1 MNSRRS
7 QSGYLMEIP
16 LIMAAVGVLLAIAIP
31 HFPIALGKGLL
42 VLGALVWIGG
52 LYYMIVIPG
61 WQPGRRS
68 YGGRAWRLGLF
79 LLLAGLLSFAAGAYV
94 LGAVARA
101 SA

>member
-1 MNSRRS
+1 MHARRS
-7 QSGYLMEIP
+7 QSGYLLEIP
-16 LIMAAVGVLLAIAIP
+16 LIMAVVGVLLAVAIP
-31 HFPIALGKGLL
+31 HLSSALRKGLL

-79 LLLAGLLSFAAGAYV
+79 LLLAGLFSFAVGAYV
-94 LGAVARA
+94 LAP
-101 SA
+101 S